1 MASGSRHQKMY
12 FSCILTLLLR
22 SGNFDRD
29 GLVDKLHILDELI
42 CFPNGGC
49 HRIIK
54 KLLLVTIAR
63 IAKIEK

>member
-12 FSCILTLLLR
+12 FSCIFTLLLR

-29 GLVDKLHILDELI
+29 SLVDKLHIFDELI

-54 KLLLVTIAR
+54 KLLLVTIAM